1 MWTRMKTLNSS
12 IPESMQ
18 ILLIQSEIRHIF
30 HYHVNIIL
38 KHMVEFVSE
47 SVEIVHFFSIVTNFS
62 VQAMRN

>member
-1 MWTRMKTLNSS
+1 
-12 IPESMQ
+12 MQ

-47 SVEIVHFFSIVTNFS
+47 SVEIVTNGNEIFANETLYPRKVS
-62 VQAMRN
+62 KPQNREIKYQQN